1 MIAAQLS
8 VRRGRSAIE
17 FYKAAFAA
25 VEDYR
30 VGGTDDEPAVVAQ
43 LSVGKTSFWVAD
55 ESPPHDNFSPES
67 LGGSTTRLLLIA
79 EDPQAN
85 VVATCQ
91 FTPAASSAVG
101 GAASDCFT
109 LGGDACRTGVCLK
122 DGPATCFTGC
132 SSSGT
137 PSLR

>member
-1 MIAAQLS
+1 VRAQDCRSALAPTLRIEVGGTDVEEHRAMVGYGDGQMIAAQLS

-79 EDPQAN
+79 EDPQGVIDRA
-85 VVATCQ
+85 VAAGAIEIY
-91 FTPAASSAVG
+91 PASE
-101 GAASDCFT
+101 
-109 LGGDACRTGVCLK
+109 
-122 DGPATCFTGC
+122 
-132 SSSGT
+132 
-137 PSLR
+137 